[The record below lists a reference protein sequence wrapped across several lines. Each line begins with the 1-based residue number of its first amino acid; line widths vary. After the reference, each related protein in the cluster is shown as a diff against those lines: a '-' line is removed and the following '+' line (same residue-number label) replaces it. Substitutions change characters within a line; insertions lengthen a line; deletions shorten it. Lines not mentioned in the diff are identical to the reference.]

1 MSRWNDAWQPL
12 FDGFTRMKGKWPTRG
27 WSWDT
32 RLNCVTSSFTTE
44 LERAARGAVA
54 EVFSQEFGSSSLAR
68 APQPLRDVAER
79 SGGVRQGQLILAA
92 GPFAG
97 LHAFGL
103 WWPWGDNETISLRV
117 GLCDV
122 DPNREPYVR
131 FRDVFGVSA

>member
-1 MSRWNDAWQPL
+1 M
-12 FDGFTRMKGKWPTRG
+12 
-27 WSWDT
+27 
-32 RLNCVTSSFTTE
+32 
-44 LERAARGAVA
+44 
-54 EVFSQEFGSSSLAR
+54 
-68 APQPLRDVAER
+68 
-79 SGGVRQGQLILAA
+79 RQGQLILAA